1 MSYGV
6 GDKVVYPMHGAG
18 IIAAIEEREVSGEIV
33 KYYEIEFPYG
43 NLRLMVPVANTE
55 QLGLRDVMSAEMIPE
70 VLSHLKKSDG
80 ESMNQN
86 WNKRQRENLDKIR
99 SGNIFEVASVYKFL
113 YLRDAARALSTG
125 EKKMLTNAK
134 HILFS
139 ELALS
144 GGMDAETVEKYVFD
158 AIGEDVK

>member
-18 IIAAIEEREVSGEIV
+18 IITAIQEREVSGESV
-33 KYYEIEFPYG
+33 RYYEIEFPYG
-43 NLRLMVPVANTE
+43 NLRLMVPIANTE
-55 QLGLRDVMSAEMIPE
+55 QLGLRDVMPAEMIPK
-70 VLSHLKKSDG
+70 VLAHLKKTDG

-99 SGNIFEVASVYKFL
+99 SGDIFEVASVYKFL

-125 EKKMLTNAK
+125 EKKMLTNAR

-144 GGMDAETVEKYVFD
+144 GGMDADTVEMHVSD
-158 AIGEDVK
+158 AIGAPAK

>member
-144 GGMDAETVEKYVFD
+144 GGMDAETVEKHVFD
-158 AIGEDVK
+158 AIGEYVK

>member
-18 IIAAIEEREVSGEIV
+18 IIVAIEEREASGETV
-33 KYYEIEFPYG
+33 KYYDIEFPYG
-43 NLRLMVPVANTE
+43 KLHLMVPMANIE
-55 QLGLRDVMSAEMIPE
+55 QLGIRDVMAAEMVPA
-70 VLSHLKKSDG
+70 VLAHLKETGG
-80 ESMNQN
+80 ESMNHN

-125 EKKMLTNAK
+125 EKKMLTNAR

-144 GGMDAETVEKYVFD
+144 GGIDAALVEKQVLD
-158 AIGEDVK
+158 AICAK